1 MKKIYLLAALASAIT
16 FTSCSNDQEI
26 DHNLTNTKAI
36 GFRTFIDKGNG
47 SKAAVTTS
55 DNILSFTVTGW
66 WDREKKETIDKAVTD
81 GAVPADQY
89 MFNGFDISRREA
101 GNWAYTPVRYWPAE
115 EIIGGGI
122 TFFAYSPA
130 ASKHVTTGLTN
141 YTGDAIAYT
150 VPDIYDTNN
159 KTQGQEDFLLARTDA
174 LKGKIDNDADS
185 KDNVDLTFAH
195 ALSRVKFSA
204 RTTNT
209 GLTYVIGGVELV
221 NIAKSGTI
229 KLANIPVGGAFTY
242 SDTDP
247 SSDPVVLWEKTGDPK
262 NLGLDIGESPIN
274 LLEEY
279 KSLLGDYNALMVLP
293 QTTVAGDPDDEGRGK
308 TPTAGFWIKVSY
320 KAYLNNPDKGTYFA
334 GSKEKYEDRYFRVI
348 DPLRSTSEKDVPFS
362 FEIGRQYNFRLTFGD
377 EAEDAISFEVKVG
390 GWDEE
395 INVAP

>member
-1 MKKIYLLAALASAIT
+1 MKKIYLLAALASVIT
-16 FTSCSNDQEI
+16 LNSCSNDQEI
-26 DHNLTNTKAI
+26 DNGLTNTKAI

-66 WDREKKETIDKAVTD
+66 WDREKKGTIDQAVTD

-101 GNWAYTPVRYWPAE
+101 GITNWTYTPVRYWPAE

-130 ASKHVTTGLTN
+130 ASKHVTTGLTD
-141 YTGDAIAYT
+141 YTGAAIAYT
-150 VPDIYDTNN
+150 VPDIYDTSN

-174 LKGKIDNDADS
+174 LKGKNDDDANS
-185 KDNVDLTFAH
+185 KDNVELTFAH

-229 KLANIPVGGAFTY
+229 DLADIPVGGTFTY
-242 SDTDP
+242 NDTDP
-247 SSDPVVLWEKTGDPK
+247 TGDGPVVLWEKTGTTSD
-262 NLGLDIGESPIN
+262 LGLDIGESPIN
-274 LLEEY
+274 LLGEY

-293 QTTVAGDPDDEGRGK
+293 QTTVAGAAADEGRGK

-334 GSKEKYEDRYFRVI
+334 GSKEAYEDRYFRVI
-348 DPLRSTSEKDVPFS
+348 DPLRSTSETTKGFS
-362 FEIGRQYNFRLTFGD
+362 FEIGRQYNFYLTFGD
-377 EAEDAISFEVKVG
+377 EAEEAISFEVAVG
-390 GWDEE
+390 DWSD
-395 INVAP
+395 AD

>member
-66 WDREKKETIDKAVTD
+66 WDRENKKTFADAKDEAGNI
-81 GAVPADQY
+81 PADQY
-89 MFNGFDISRREA
+89 MFNAFDISRREA

-130 ASKHVTTGLTN
+130 ASKNVTTGLTN
-141 YTGDAIAYT
+141 YKGAAIAYT

-174 LKGKIDNDADS
+174 LTGKTDDLNS
-185 KDNVDLTFAH
+185 NGNVQLTFTH

-229 KLANIPVGGAFTY
+229 DLAKIPVDGAFTY
-242 SDTDP
+242 NDSDPTDNV
-247 SSDPVVLWEKTGDPK
+247 PVVLWKKGDDRG

-274 LLEEY
+274 LLGEY

-293 QTTVAGDPDDEGRGK
+293 QTTEVGDKADEVRG
-308 TPTAGFWIKVSY
+308 TIPSGGFWIKVSY

-334 GSKEKYEDRYFRVI
+334 GSKEAYEDRYFRVI
-348 DPLRSTSEKDVPFS
+348 DPLRSTSTTEQGFS
-362 FEIGRQYNFRLTFGD
+362 FEIGRQYNFYLTFGD
-377 EAEDAISFEVKVG
+377 EAEEAISFEVVVG
-390 GWDEE
+390 DWSD
-395 INVAP
+395 AD

>member
-1 MKKIYLLAALASAIT
+1 MKKIYLLAALAATIT

-26 DHNLTNTKAI
+26 DNGLTNTKAI

-47 SKAAVTTS
+47 SKAAVTTG

-66 WDREKKETIDKAVTD
+66 WDRENKKTFADALVENKI
-81 GAVPADQY
+81 PADQY
-89 MFNGFDISRREA
+89 MFNAFDISRREA
-101 GNWAYTPVRYWPAE
+101 GDWAYTPVRYWPAE

-130 ASKHVTTGLTN
+130 ASKHVTTGVKDYKGN
-141 YTGDAIAYT
+141 AIAYT

-159 KTQGQEDFLLARTDA
+159 KTQGQEDFLLARTGA
-174 LKGKIDNDADS
+174 LTEKSDEGLNNG
-185 KDNVDLTFAH
+185 NVQLTFAH

-229 KLANIPVGGAFTY
+229 DLAKIPVGGAFTY
-242 SDTDP
+242 NDSDPTGDG
-247 SSDPVVLWEKTGDPK
+247 PVVLWGKTGTTSD
-262 NLGLDIGESPIN
+262 LGLDIGESPIN
-274 LLEEY
+274 LLGEY

-293 QTTVAGDPDDEGRGK
+293 QTTEVGAAADEGRGK
-308 TPTAGFWIKVSY
+308 TPTEGFWIKVSY

-334 GSKEKYEDRYFRVI
+334 GDKDNYEDRYFRVI
-348 DPLRSTSEKDVPFS
+348 DPLRSTSTDTKGFS
-362 FEIGRQYNFRLTFGD
+362 FEIGRQYNFYLTFGD
-377 EAEDAISFEVKVG
+377 EAEDAITFEVEVG

>member
-26 DHNLTNTKAI
+26 DNGLTNTKAI

-66 WDREKKETIDKAVTD
+66 WDREKNGTIDKAVTNN
-81 GAVPADQY
+81 AVPADQY

-130 ASKHVTTGLTN
+130 ASTHVTTGLTD
-141 YTGDAIAYT
+141 YKGDAIAYT

-174 LKGKIDNDADS
+174 LTEKSEKGLNNG
-185 KDNVDLTFAH
+185 NVQLTFAH

-247 SSDPVVLWEKTGDPK
+247 SSDPVVLWEKTGSTSD
-262 NLGLDIGESPIN
+262 LGLDIGESPIN
-274 LLEEY
+274 LLGEY

-293 QTTVAGDPDDEGRGK
+293 QTTVAGDPDEEGRGK

-320 KAYLNNPDKGTYFA
+320 KAYLNNPDNGTYFA
-334 GSKEKYEDRYFRVI
+334 GDKDNYEDRYFRVI
-348 DPLRSTSEKDVPFS
+348 DPLRSTSEGDKGFS
-362 FEIGRQYNFRLTFGD
+362 FEIGRQYNFYLTFGD
-377 EAEDAISFEVKVG
+377 EAEDAISFEVAVG
-390 GWDEE
+390 DWSDA
-395 INVAP
+395 INVTP